1 MQSQKANGLSN
12 RLIKKGK
19 QNILCVASFLVLFPF
34 SISASRVSVPHDPAT
49 SQLFAGVAKCNITP
63 HVKVKNWVTGKPYG
77 FIEDSIYVRAL
88 VLNDG
93 SNKIVIVVWDLV
105 DAGESATEEVRKG
118 ISAALNIPADHIVVN
133 ASHNHSAP
141 WAPVYKA
148 GYRGKERDTWWA
160 VRYMPAQ
167 NSDPYFKEWMSLLV
181 SQTVKAAR
189 QASAYMQ
196 PATLWIGRINASK
209 YMYNRRPRA
218 PKWGIE
224 ESGIPKGYNML
235 HKDYDPNV
243 LVGGAAFG
251 PMDRTMTLVSF
262 RDPEGKTIAS
272 VFHLAIH
279 AVSIYPFSEAI
290 SGDWPEEAARRI
302 SAAIGG
308 EAVFLQGNAGDIVPW
323 KRGRAAV
330 SEMGEGLGAY
340 ARSAYQL
347 SAKLKPAKFNA
358 IRGTVGLPL
367 SERGKERTGLD
378 TVTAEVQVITYGSLA
393 IVTLPGEPLT
403 GLGNAIREQSPF
415 PQTLVLGYSNGNG
428 VHYVCMPDEK
438 VYGGYEVEIGTSGTE
453 QAGKV
458 LEEFAVRLLQ
468 KALKA
473 Q

>member
-1 MQSQKANGLSN
+1 MLRNEELSIRFINEKLQSVL
-12 RLIKKGK
+12 R
-19 QNILCVASFLVLFPF
+19 VTSFLFILSFSVLDV
-34 SISASRVSVPHDPAT
+34 SAFHEPVAN
-49 SQLFAGVAKCNITP
+49 QLFVGVAKNNITP
-63 HVKVKNWVTGKPYG
+63 NVMVKNWVTGKPYG

-88 VLNDG
+88 VLNDDN
-93 SNKIVIVVWDLV
+93 NKIVIVAWDLV
-105 DAGESATEEVRKG
+105 DAGESATGEVRKG

-141 WAPVYKA
+141 WAPVYKG

-160 VRYMPAQ
+160 TRYMPAQ
-167 NSDPYFKEWMSLLV
+167 NNDPYFKEWMRRLV
-181 SQTVKAAR
+181 SQTVKTAQ
-189 QASAYMQ
+189 QANASMQ

-224 ESGIPKGYNML
+224 ESGIPKGYNSL

-243 LVGGAAFG
+243 LVGGATFG

-262 RDPEGKTIAS
+262 RDPKGKTIAS
-272 VFHLAIH
+272 VFHLAVH
-279 AVSIYPFSEAI
+279 AVSIYPFTGAI
-290 SGDWPEEAARRI
+290 SGDWPEEASKRI

-308 EAVFLQGNAGDIVPW
+308 EAIFLQGNAGDIVPW
-323 KRGRAAV
+323 KRGRSAV
-330 SEMGEGLGAY
+330 SEMGEGLGEY
-340 ARSAYQL
+340 ARSVYQL
-347 SAKLKPAKFNA
+347 SAKLKPAKLNT

-378 TVTAEVQVITYGSLA
+378 TVAAEVQVITYGSLA

-403 GLGNAIREQSPF
+403 DLGNAIREQSPF

-438 VYGGYEVEIGTSGTE
+438 PHGGYEVEIGTSGTE
-453 QAGKV
+453 LAGKV
-458 LEEFAVRLLQ
+458 LEEFAVSLLQ
-468 KALKA
+468 KALKN
-473 Q
+473 QQ